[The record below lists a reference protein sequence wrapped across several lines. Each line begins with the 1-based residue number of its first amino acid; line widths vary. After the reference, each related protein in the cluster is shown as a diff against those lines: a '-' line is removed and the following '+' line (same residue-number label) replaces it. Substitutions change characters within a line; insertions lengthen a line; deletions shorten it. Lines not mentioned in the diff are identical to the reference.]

1 MVAKKLETFH
11 YEKVTLKK
19 SHWERQRAE
28 LIETYLGID
37 NEDLLHYFRA
47 LAKIPDKG
55 TGLVGW
61 YGDNASTFGQKL
73 SAMARL
79 YLNTKDERLKTKVLY
94 LADEWGK
101 CLERSEK
108 VCDINDT
115 YVYDKLMGG
124 FLDLYEILDYT
135 PALKY
140 IKKLTQ
146 SAARRFPRT
155 ISRDGLQDR
164 ALSGAKMIEWY
175 TLPEHLI
182 RAWQITGDETYWEFA
197 KEWEYT
203 YYYDK
208 LAKKDFHIGP
218 RHAYSHVNSLSSA
231 AKFYEATGDEKYLTV
246 LKNGY
251 EEILTHHSFA
261 TGGYGPAECLF
272 AEEEGYLGDSLK
284 ANWDR
289 DRIHKEYRN
298 FGDSIVTRDD
308 AWGSCEVSCC
318 AWAVF
323 KLTCY
328 LMTFTGEARYGD
340 WAEKLLYNGTGGQPP
355 ITKEGKVMYYADY
368 FVNGGIKT
376 VEDRRLHDNGRSF
389 EWQCCTGTFPQD
401 VAEYVNLLYYK
412 DQSGI
417 YVAQYLPSK
426 VAFEID
432 SRPIELENLSLYP
445 KTPYLDFVIHT
456 EGKTVSDLNFRIPS
470 WADGNNWVKINGEK
484 QEAEMIPG
492 TWLKLRREW
501 KEGDRIEI
509 HFPFRLHFEK
519 ADEYSPDIAALM
531 YGPLVLV
538 SDKMAV
544 FQGNMENP
552 EQWIKPSWREG
563 YSYCFETLPGHV
575 KGYDWLTRKFYPY
588 YEVPELEW
596 YYMYSRLEEKTAKLS

>member
-101 CLERSEK
+101 CLECSEK

-124 FLDLYEILDYT
+124 FLDLYEILGYT

-208 LAKKDFHIGP
+208 LEKKDFHIGP

-231 AKFYEATGDEKYLTV
+231 AKFYEATGDEKCLTI

-251 EEILTHHSFA
+251 EEWNQQISLRQDTVTVSAH
-261 TGGYGPAECLF
+261 L
-272 AEEEGYLGDSLK
+272 EES
-284 ANWDR
+284 
-289 DRIHKEYRN
+289 
-298 FGDSIVTRDD
+298 V
-308 AWGSCEVSCC
+308 
-318 AWAVF
+318 
-323 KLTCY
+323 
-328 LMTFTGEARYGD
+328 RYGTVVIACNEENASVIID
-340 WAEKLLYNGTGGQPP
+340 GVDRGTAPLQISLAYGNHEIVVQKDGFSAYRETVRVQDSVVHVRAE
-355 ITKEGKVMYYADY
+355 
-368 FVNGGIKT
+368 
-376 VEDRRLHDNGRSF
+376 
-389 EWQCCTGTFPQD
+389 
-401 VAEYVNLLYYK
+401 
-412 DQSGI
+412 
-417 YVAQYLPSK
+417 
-426 VAFEID
+426 
-432 SRPIELENLSLYP
+432 LS
-445 KTPYLDFVIHT
+445 
-456 EGKTVSDLNFRIPS
+456 
-470 WADGNNWVKINGEK
+470 
-484 QEAEMIPG
+484 
-492 TWLKLRREW
+492 
-501 KEGDRIEI
+501 
-509 HFPFRLHFEK
+509 
-519 ADEYSPDIAALM
+519 
-531 YGPLVLV
+531 
-538 SDKMAV
+538 
-544 FQGNMENP
+544 
-552 EQWIKPSWREG
+552 
-563 YSYCFETLPGHV
+563 
-575 KGYDWLTRKFYPY
+575 
-588 YEVPELEW
+588 
-596 YYMYSRLEEKTAKLS
+596 